1 MSQIKVPRVNI
12 VDNPNGYV
20 FAKGY
25 VPFSA
30 DVWEIKEDGEFG
42 DKIEGEAAF
51 NFNLKRW
58 IFIPN
63 SKDYNPKSKYLFKY
77 DRIVEGEL
85 IMPTKDS
92 NDMCTNQVY
101 ATNVTTPVYSN
112 TATTSTAF
120 NASDFMDAMDKVWKI
135 DTSELTFAINV
146 VEEQRKKRW
155 NCANGT
161 TWCVYTIMAMA
172 HPQIV
177 RINVLVPDKV
187 VEVTIYDGLEHVY
200 KQVCKDPDVFN
211 LKFALALAWAKY
223 DDKYGRTGE
232 RYHLSG
238 EGLESYAENLIYLFK
253 EPNKEFDRAIKAYNG
268 WLKEEAKK
276 EAEEEE
282 RKAIIARRQAKN
294 KKRKEK
300 MRARKKAEEINTI
313 AEAIKLSKKEDN

>member
-1 MSQIKVPRVNI
+1 
-12 VDNPNGYV
+12 
-20 FAKGY
+20 
-25 VPFSA
+25 
-30 DVWEIKEDGEFG
+30 
-42 DKIEGEAAF
+42 
-51 NFNLKRW
+51 
-58 IFIPN
+58 
-63 SKDYNPKSKYLFKY
+63 
-77 DRIVEGEL
+77 
-85 IMPTKDS
+85 
-92 NDMCTNQVY
+92 
-101 ATNVTTPVYSN
+101 
-112 TATTSTAF
+112 
-120 NASDFMDAMDKVWKI
+120 
-135 DTSELTFAINV
+135 
-146 VEEQRKKRW
+146 
-155 NCANGT
+155 
-161 TWCVYTIMAMA
+161 MAMA